1 MLPSQGTKLTNVK
14 FKSHCNLVYDLLV
27 QSTKQCRNSCDLQVH
42 GPCRCRCALLERG
55 CSGSVRA
62 GPPSGKRKGKQSWQT
77 HLSFP
82 SLFTKGLGKQNA
94 LFREAKKKIP
104 EILTPSGRAGGQR
117 TGARRVTLYPYPWGR
132 LDVGAKYIVAA
143 Q

>member
-1 MLPSQGTKLTNVK
+1 LANSSQLSIVI
-14 FKSHCNLVYDLLV
+14 S
-27 QSTKQCRNSCDLQVH
+27 
-42 GPCRCRCALLERG
+42 
-55 CSGSVRA
+55 
-62 GPPSGKRKGKQSWQT
+62 KR
-77 HLSFP
+77 
-82 SLFTKGLGKQNA
+82 
-94 LFREAKKKIP
+94 FREAKRFVSGSKKKIP